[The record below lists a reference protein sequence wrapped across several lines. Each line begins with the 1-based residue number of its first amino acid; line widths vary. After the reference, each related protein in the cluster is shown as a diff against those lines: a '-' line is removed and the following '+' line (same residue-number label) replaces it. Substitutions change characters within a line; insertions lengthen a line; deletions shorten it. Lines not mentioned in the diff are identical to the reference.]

1 MSPRL
6 LHPPTTDIR
15 NSKTLITVQLVCGH
29 AIRLPLLT
37 PPPVT
42 ALNPLTSTF
51 LLLFLFLMVIWART
65 CTVKLHTFHIQS
77 KNKRLKTPKLEA
89 CSRICSA
96 LTAWLWIIWGWRAY
110 CIYTTAVGITLCYF
124 TWKLAFSVVF
134 SNCYSSFYFHKLS
147 RFLLISFTHTQKKR
161 RIIGSL
167 LKGSKTS
174 NLSFFVCAF
183 CI

>member
-1 MSPRL
+1 MSNVSTSA
-6 LHPPTTDIR
+6 PPTNHRHKKLQDPHHSTTGLWSRHQAATADSSSCYS
-15 NSKTLITVQLVCGH
+15 SKS
-29 AIRLPLLT
+29 PDFYF
-37 PPPVT
+37 
-42 ALNPLTSTF
+42 SSS
-51 LLLFLFLMVIWART
+51 LFLMVIWART

-147 RFLLISFTHTQKKR
+147 KFLLISFTHTKKKKKNYWF
-161 RIIGSL
+161 ITEGQ
-167 LKGSKTS
+167 
-174 NLSFFVCAF
+174 
-183 CI
+183 